1 MFEITKPPRG
11 FNRGSSVCKLK
22 VKFKDIYS
30 PGGGGGT
37 WVFFGWVCATQDAK
51 LAPHSKKMSTKI
63 DTLFYKWA
71 NFLYP
76 VLEFALK
83 LIPHSSRNG
92 PIFYTQVYSL

>member
-11 FNRGSSVCKLK
+11 FNRGSTVCNLK

-30 PGGGGGT
+30 PGGEALGYFLGGYVPPRMPN
-37 WVFFGWVCATQDAK
+37 WHPI
-51 LAPHSKKMSTKI
+51 LKKMSAKI

-92 PIFYTQVYSL
+92 PIFYTQFYSL